1 MILLI
6 DNYDSFTYNLYQ
18 QISGLGKNVRVV
30 RNDEIT
36 IDEIE
41 ALEPEAIVISP
52 GPGTPE
58 EAGVSIEVV
67 HAFYHRI
74 PILGICLG
82 HQAIAAAFGTE
93 IIQAKTIKHGK
104 LSMVRHE
111 GKGLFSAVQGPV
123 PVMRYHS
130 LVADRNTLSPK
141 LEVIAESTDDNE
153 IMALRHKEYPVF
165 GLQFHP
171 ESIGTQIGD
180 ELIAEFFRS
189 YRKEKNMKK
198 YLLKLSEGQSLS
210 FDEMTD
216 AVEEILQ
223 EDVSDSEI
231 AAFLMALKAKGETVD
246 EIAALVHVLRQ
257 NAVSTRTEWKNVMDN
272 CGTGGDGSQSFNIS
286 TTSAFVLAGA
296 GVKVAKHGNRS
307 VSSKTGSADVL
318 EHLGVSLDFVGGET
332 DKLLDE
338 NGITFLFAP
347 HVHPKMKRIMKVR
360 RDLKIP
366 TIFNLIGP
374 LTNPVQ
380 LETQLLGI
388 YRRDMLEMMAD
399 VLNRLGR
406 KRAVVLNGAGYM
418 DEASLAGENHL
429 VVLENGQIEKM
440 IITPESVGLPEYS
453 LDDIKGGEAI
463 ENAEILKRILEGEE
477 HGACRDTVL
486 LNAGIGLF
494 ANGKAK
500 TVKEGVEMARE
511 SIDSGA
517 ALLKLNYLVDYS
529 KSRKKEAVL
538 G

>member
-18 QISGLGKNVRVV
+18 QISGIGKNVRVV

-58 EAGVSIEVV
+58 EAGISIEAV

-82 HQAIAAAFGTE
+82 HQAIAAAFGTNV
-93 IIQAKTIKHGK
+93 IQAKTIKHGK
-104 LSMVRHE
+104 LSMIRHE
-111 GKGLFSAVQGPV
+111 GKGLFSAVQGSV

-130 LVADRNTLSPK
+130 LVVDRNTLNPK
-141 LEVIAESTDDNE
+141 LEIMAESTDDNE
-153 IMALRHKEYPVF
+153 IMAIRHKEYPVF

-171 ESIGTQIGD
+171 ESIGTQVGD
-180 ELIAEFFRS
+180 DLISEFFRS

-198 YLLKLSEGQSLS
+198 HLTKLSGGESLT
-210 FDEMTD
+210 FAEMED
-216 AVEEILQ
+216 AVSEILQ
-223 EDVSDSEI
+223 EDATDSEI
-231 AAFLMALKAKGETVD
+231 AAFLMVLKAKGETVD
-246 EIAALVHVLRQ
+246 EIAALVNVLRQ
-257 NAVSTRTEWKNVMDN
+257 HAVSTRTSWKNVMDN

-318 EHLGVSLDFVGGET
+318 EHLGVSLDFLADET
-332 DKLLDE
+332 DRLLDE

-347 HVHPKMKRIMKVR
+347 HVHPKLKRIMKVR

-374 LTNPVQ
+374 LTNPVA
-380 LETQLLGI
+380 LDTQLLGI
-388 YRRDMLEMMAD
+388 YRRDMLEMMAE
-399 VLNRLGR
+399 VLHRLGR

-429 VVLENGQIEKM
+429 IVLENGKTEKM
-440 IITPESVGLPEYS
+440 IVTAESAGLPEYS
-453 LDDIKGGEAI
+453 LEEIKGGEAI
-463 ENAEILKRILEGEE
+463 ENAEILKRILEGER
-477 HGACRDTVL
+477 GAPRDTVV

-500 TVKEGVEMARE
+500 TVREGVMMAQE

-517 ALLKLNYLVDYS
+517 ALAKLNYLVEYS
-529 KSRKKEAVL
+529 KSRKKAMVT

>member
-18 QISGLGKNVRVV
+18 QISRIGKNVRVV

-41 ALEPEAIVISP
+41 ALAPEAIVISP

-58 EAGVSIEVV
+58 EAGISIEVV
-67 HAFYHRI
+67 HAFYHSI

-82 HQAIAAAFGTE
+82 HQAIAAAFGTD
-93 IIQAKTIKHGK
+93 INPAKTIKHGK

-130 LVADRNTLSPK
+130 LAVDRETLNQK

-171 ESIGTQIGD
+171 ESIGTKVGDNLIG
-180 ELIAEFFRS
+180 EFFRS

-198 YLLKLSEGQSLS
+198 YLMKLSDGQSLTAE
-210 FDEMTD
+210 EMED

-223 EDVSDSEI
+223 EDVTDSEI
-231 AAFLMALKAKGETVD
+231 AAFLIALKAKGETV
-246 EIAALVHVLRQ
+246 EEVAAFVHVLHQ
-257 NAVSTRTEWKNVMDN
+257 NAVASRTNWSNVMDN

-318 EHLGVSLDFVGGET
+318 EHLGVSLDFLADET
-332 DKLLDE
+332 DRLLEE
-338 NGITFLFAP
+338 NNITFLFAP
-347 HVHPKMKRIMKVR
+347 HVHPKLKRITKVR

-374 LTNPVQ
+374 LTNPVK
-380 LETQLLGI
+380 LDSQLLGT
-388 YRRDMLEMMAD
+388 YRRDSLEMMAD

-429 VVLENGQIEKM
+429 VLLENGKIEKM
-440 IITPESVGLPEYS
+440 IVTAESAGLPEYP
-453 LDDIKGGEAI
+453 LEAIKGGEAI
-463 ENAEILKRILEGEE
+463 ENAEILKRILEGER
-477 HGACRDTVL
+477 GAKRDTVV
-486 LNAGIGLF
+486 LNSAIGLF

-500 TVKEGVEMARE
+500 SIREGVKMAEE

-517 ALLKLNYLVDYS
+517 ALQKLNYLVEFS
-529 KSRKKEAVL
+529 KTRQKAVVT

>member
-1 MILLI
+1 MKKHLLTL
-6 DNYDSFTYNLYQ
+6 SAGESLPFA
-18 QISGLGKNVRVV
+18 
-30 RNDEIT
+30 EM
-36 IDEIE
+36 
-41 ALEPEAIVISP
+41 
-52 GPGTPE
+52 E
-58 EAGVSIEVV
+58 EAV
-67 HAFYHRI
+67 
-74 PILGICLG
+74 
-82 HQAIAAAFGTE
+82 T
-93 IIQAKTIKHGK
+93 
-104 LSMVRHE
+104 
-111 GKGLFSAVQGPV
+111 
-123 PVMRYHS
+123 
-130 LVADRNTLSPK
+130 
-141 LEVIAESTDDNE
+141 
-153 IMALRHKEYPVF
+153 
-165 GLQFHP
+165 
-171 ESIGTQIGD
+171 
-180 ELIAEFFRS
+180 
-189 YRKEKNMKK
+189 
-198 YLLKLSEGQSLS
+198 
-210 FDEMTD
+210 
-216 AVEEILQ
+216 EILQ

-257 NAVSTRTEWKNVMDN
+257 NAISTRTVWKNVMDN

-318 EHLGVSLDFVGGET
+318 EHLGVSLDFLADET

-347 HVHPKMKRIMKVR
+347 HVHPKLKRIMKVR

-380 LETQLLGI
+380 LDTQLLGI
-388 YRRDMLEMMAD
+388 YRRDMLDMMAD

-429 VVLENGQIEKM
+429 VVLENGTVEKM
-440 IITPESVGLPEYS
+440 IVTAESVGLPEYS
-453 LDDIKGGEAI
+453 LDEIKGGEAI
-463 ENAEILKRILEGEE
+463 ENAEILKRILEGEL
-477 HGACRDTVL
+477 GACRDTVV

-500 TVKEGVEMARE
+500 TVKEGVEMAQE

-517 ALLKLNYLVDYS
+517 ALSKLNYLVDYS
-529 KSRKKEAVL
+529 KSRKKEEVL